1 MTSRRAWIAATVLAA
16 WAGRVAP
23 LGAQSYRVR
32 LDARGQAVSFRGLD
46 VDSIPATSVVTTPN
60 GALET
65 PDGFAVRCSG
75 GTYCYFTRPGDALR
89 GIPVSTSASVILWGL
104 GVPGLTIN
112 ATGRLVADVGPD
124 NVWPATEP
132 TGQLIE
138 GYVEYRR
145 PSLIA
150 RGGRLLLASRLEPI
164 GFDGASAG
172 GRFRDGSIEVTGYG
186 GWGLARAAVLPITSP
201 ALNPLDEFRPAKRQ
215 IVAGAEAAWR
225 SSVFDARAEY
235 RREIDPQDHNIVS
248 ERTALSVGAQ
258 LAPFH
263 VAGSVDYNIA
273 EAQVGSADLVVT
285 YIRPRFTVTGGARR
299 YRPFFSLWSLFS
311 AFSPVPYNAVNA
323 SADFRVTGRLTLHGR
338 GELYRYEDAEV
349 STALV
354 PDLEDGGWRANG
366 GGTLALN
373 PRWSV
378 DANLGLEHGPG
389 ASARF
394 ADAAVRWAPN
404 AKYTFD
410 VHGGALDRPLEL
422 RFYDASSLWVGA
434 RGERQFGSQY
444 RIWAEGQVVHDER
457 DRPDP
462 AASSLSQ
469 FRIRTGVSASFGT
482 SADRLP
488 LPPARPVRR

>member
-1 MTSRRAWIAATVLAA
+1 MTPRRAWIAASAIAA
-16 WAGRVAP
+16 WAAP
-23 LGAQSYRVR
+23 LGAQNYRVR
-32 LDARGQAVSFRGLD
+32 LDARGQAVSFRDLAA
-46 VDSIPATSVVTTPN
+46 DSILATSAVVGPN
-60 GALET
+60 GGLET

-75 GTYCYFTRPGDALR
+75 GTYCYYTRPGDVLR
-89 GIPVSTSASVILWGL
+89 GVPLSTTGSVILWGL
-104 GVPGLTIN
+104 GVPGLTIH

-124 NVWPATEP
+124 DVWPATEP

-145 PSLIA
+145 PSVIA
-150 RGGRLLLASRLEPI
+150 RGGRLLLASRLEPL
-164 GFDGASAG
+164 GFDGASVG
-172 GRFRDGSIEVTGYG
+172 GRWRNGSIELTGYG
-186 GWGLARAAVLPITSP
+186 GWGLGRAAVVPITSP
-201 ALNPLDEFRPAKRQ
+201 ALNPLDEFRPVKRQ

-225 SSVFDARAEY
+225 SRIYDARVEY

-258 LAPFH
+258 IAPFH
-263 VAGSVDYNIA
+263 VTGSVDYNIA
-273 EAQVGSADLVVT
+273 EADLGSADLTLT
-285 YIRPRFTVTGGARR
+285 YIQPRFSITGGARR

-323 SADFRVTGRLTLHGR
+323 SADFKASQRLTLHGR
-338 GELYRYEDAEV
+338 GELYRYESAEV

-354 PDLEDGGWRANG
+354 PDLEDRGWRASG
-366 GGTLALN
+366 GGTFTLN
-373 PRWSV
+373 QQWSA
-378 DANLGLEHGPG
+378 DGNLGFEHGPG
-389 ASARF
+389 ASARY

-404 AKYTFD
+404 AQYTFD

-434 RGERQFGSQY
+434 RGERQFGTQY
-444 RIWAEGQVVHDER
+444 RLWAETQLVHDER
-457 DRPDP
+457 DRPD
-462 AASSLSQ
+462 ASSSSLSQ

-488 LPPARPVRR
+488 LPPARPTRR